1 MFCDYTCTA
10 KRYLVAHLKK
20 KHSSEA
26 LDPALEDEEGLEEDE
41 EDVKSDDEE
50 VTLPSPLP
58 CLYSLLIF

>member
-50 VTLPSPLP
+50 VTLSRPFT
-58 CLYSLLIF
+58 LLIF